1 MHTIPYLLE
10 NYSFTCEYWR
20 WLYEYLNEYNH
31 VIEEDVFVPYS
42 YHMYFKYQ
50 RAMNVQIWIRNGQSI
65 NIRCQ
70 RNLFLVHI
78 KYVCVCVCLTLKSQ
92 IFIINPY
99 TTNRD
104 IRTWIL
110 EHLALS
116 TYSLNHHAHYE
127 FHREIFYQT
136 VINSQNFALLTIT

>member
-1 MHTIPYLLE
+1 MLKKHTDKNIIID
-10 NYSFTCEYWR
+10 TR
-20 WLYEYLNEYNH
+20 ILNLFLSKEKRLCH
-31 VIEEDVFVPYS
+31 PWCS
-42 YHMYFKYQ
+42 YYMYFKYR